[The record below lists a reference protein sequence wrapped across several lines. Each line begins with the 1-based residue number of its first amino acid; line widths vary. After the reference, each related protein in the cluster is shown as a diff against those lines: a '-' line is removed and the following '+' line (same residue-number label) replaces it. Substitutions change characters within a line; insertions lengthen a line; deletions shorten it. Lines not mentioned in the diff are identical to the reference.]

1 MGEGLTEP
9 LEGLS
14 MLLTSSKSSVR
25 ALSTP
30 SVFGLSLQGFFE
42 CCQSEGGRVDWAA
55 VPLRPF
61 ASLLDQ

>member
-1 MGEGLTEP
+1 
-9 LEGLS
+9 

-25 ALSTP
+25 AVSTP
-30 SVFGLSLQGFFE
+30 SVFGLFPSRFFE

-61 ASLLDQ
+61 ASLLGQ